1 MYKTYSIQS
10 SGSVG
15 FGTGWKVDF
24 NHAMSSS
31 LDVMMGKER
40 RLCFGKEW
48 QKSEI
53 VRQ

>member
-1 MYKTYSIQS
+1 MYKAYSIQS

-40 RLCFGKEW
+40 RILFWNRMAKV
-48 QKSEI
+48 EI
-53 VRQ
+53 LRQ